1 MAKTLYHVTP
11 SENVEA
17 ILKNGLL
24 RVHGD
29 VRSAFICLSEKP
41 DSWMVD
47 GLTLLD
53 ADIEGLDEVCVCG
66 DIPPN
71 RIRITKGVQLT

>member
-1 MAKTLYHVTP
+1 MEKTLYHVTP

-24 RVHGD
+24 LVHGD
-29 VRSAFICLSEKP
+29 VRSAFICPDEKP
-41 DSWMVD
+41 DSWIVD

-53 ADIEGLDEVCVCG
+53 VDIEGLDCKMTSW
-66 DIPPN
+66 IS
-71 RIRITKGVQLT
+71 